1 MKWYTFCTGPD
12 GTSKEMWMALSKN
25 KQTKVSTPKQR
36 QHIERFCFLC
46 VVFIIFCLN
55 THTKH
60 STDGCVKNMWSW
72 GCQHHTTHCIYELK
86 LHLCF
91 STQMDPDVLSSA
103 HSSSACTEN
112 KAKSVSSWVQS
123 AFISFVLL
131 LKCFIVPHINTSKIL
146 FRFKTV
152 KRVYYTIVC
161 HGKVWALFS
170 EFVILWE
177 YCWPWPFT
185 P

>member
-1 MKWYTFCTGPD
+1 
-12 GTSKEMWMALSKN
+12 MW
-25 KQTKVSTPKQR
+25 T
-36 QHIERFCFLC
+36 C
-46 VVFIIFCLN
+46 
-55 THTKH
+55 
-60 STDGCVKNMWSW
+60 GC
-72 GCQHHTTHCIYELK
+72 HHTTHCIYELK

-177 YCWPWPFT
+177 YCWPWPLT
-185 P
+185 PYSLIVPTALEVYTVTCVKSVHNQTDWFWLPSWCWVF